1 MTVVEIVA
9 KVIYMTNTTRDGEAK
24 HNVSLNLK
32 I

>member
-9 KVIYMTNTTRDGEAK
+9 KVIYMTATTFNGEAK
-24 HNVSLNLK
+24 HKVSLNLK